1 VHPFTTRPWLPPAV
15 LCPVVYLLVAWLG
28 EGRYRGEFLGLS
40 LAVGAAGAALLVFN
54 RLATRRFWMH
64 WSGVFCLN
72 WLFAAY
78 VVAALAV

>member
-1 VHPFTTRPWLPPAV
+1 VNPLVTRPWLPATV
-15 LCPVVYLLVAWLG
+15 LCPLAYALVAWLG
-28 EGRYRGEFLGLS
+28 EGHYRGEFLGLS
-40 LAVGAAGAALLVFN
+40 LAVGTVGAALLVFN
-54 RLATRRFWMH
+54 RLARRRFWAH